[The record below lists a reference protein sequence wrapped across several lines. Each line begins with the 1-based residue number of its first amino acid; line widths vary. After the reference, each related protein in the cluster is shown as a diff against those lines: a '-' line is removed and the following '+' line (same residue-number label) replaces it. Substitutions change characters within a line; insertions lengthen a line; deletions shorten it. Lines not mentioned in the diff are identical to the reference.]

1 MYTLYINHVTYALQL
16 PVGSDS
22 EVVILPHY
30 GNSQHEKQHIALIAM
45 YVNIYTLHAAEKR
58 WVTTNNRHSV
68 AVVPACS
75 RKNTA
80 GSIQVTNTAVSP
92 LLLAMTPCGTEG
104 TERGRERKEC

>member
-1 MYTLYINHVTYALQL
+1 MHTLYINHVGYALQL
-16 PVGSDS
+16 PVESDS
-22 EVVILPHY
+22 EVVILPHLS
-30 GNSQHEKQHIALIAM
+30 NSKHQKQHIALIAM

-104 TERGRERKEC
+104 TE